1 MGALGNLDHERF
13 CQAAHK
19 RIWGGEQRAEALR
32 AAYLET
38 IYSGDNPENP
48 SVGDNSRK
56 LANQKPVKARLAE
69 LAEYAAKLASIDAS
83 WGLIEL
89 KQELDAIRAFNL
101 DDFLSAPDE
110 RGRRYIDFTKVPR
123 ERLALLTEVTTKDT
137 KYGAEIKIKGPNRYS
152 DKVGIITLMAK
163 IAGWFAP
170 EKQEHSGQLTLEQI
184 VMQSLKPTNPEKPAP
199 VEKPQSSWI

>member
-69 LAEYAAKLASIDAS
+69 LAEYAAKLASIDAGS
-83 WGLIEL
+83 ALIEL

-110 RGRRYIDFTKVPR
+110 NGAGAISISRRSRASGWRFSPR
-123 ERLALLTEVTTKDT
+123 
-137 KYGAEIKIKGPNRYS
+137 
-152 DKVGIITLMAK
+152 
-163 IAGWFAP
+163 
-170 EKQEHSGQLTLEQI
+170 
-184 VMQSLKPTNPEKPAP
+184 
-199 VEKPQSSWI
+199 

>member
-1 MGALGNLDHERF
+1 MAT
-13 CQAAHK
+13 K
-19 RIWGGEQRAEALR
+19 
-32 AAYLET
+32 
-38 IYSGDNPENP
+38 
-48 SVGDNSRK
+48 SRK

-89 KQELDAIRAFNL
+89 KHELDAIR
-101 DDFLSAPDE
+101 SAATSMISSARPTNGA
-110 RGRRYIDFTKVPR
+110 GRYNDFTKVPR